1 MARPLDLLL
10 RGQGHRRGFRLA
22 LLHHGA
28 APARRARTGKETV
41 AMSDACL
48 IVVDVQNDFCPGG
61 ALAVPKGDEVV
72 PVINRLAARFDNVVL
87 TQDWHPRGHASFA
100 SSHPGKKPFE
110 AVELPY
116 GEQVL
121 WPDHCVQGTRGAA
134 FHEGLEPGK
143 AQLVIR
149 KGFHRDIDSYS
160 AFLEADRKTTT
171 GLAGY
176 LKERGLTS
184 LFVCGLATDFCVAWT
199 ALDARRAG
207 FEVSV
212 IEDACRA
219 IDLEGSLER
228 AWAEMAAAGVKRI
241 NPSSNTRTR

>member
-1 MARPLDLLL
+1 V
-10 RGQGHRRGFRLA
+10 Q
-22 LLHHGA
+22 
-28 APARRARTGKETV
+28 
-41 AMSDACL
+41 CL
-48 IVVDVQNDFCPGG
+48 IVIDVQNDFCPDG

-72 PVINRLAARFDNVVL
+72 SVINRLAQRFDNVVL

-110 AVELPY
+110 TIDLSY
-116 GEQVL
+116 GTQVL
-121 WPDHCVQGTRGAA
+121 WPDHCVQGTPGAA
-134 FHEGLEPGK
+134 FHPGLDVTK

-160 AFLEADRKTTT
+160 GFVEADRKTST

-176 LKERGLTS
+176 LRERGFTS

-199 ALDARRAG
+199 ALDGRAAG
-207 FEVSV
+207 FEVGV

-219 IDLEGSLER
+219 IDLKGSLKR

-241 NPSSNTRTR
+241 TSSSNTPAT